1 MSYKNV
7 TDINRTEILLAF
19 QKSHWERPRA
29 TGNVP
34 NFARFEGHAFKLAM
48 LEMGPQVSFLE
59 GYISASFS
67 NFWVI

>member
-7 TDINRTEILLAF
+7 SDINQMEILLAF
-19 QKSHWERPRA
+19 QKSYWERPRA

-34 NFARFEGHAFKLAM
+34 NFAKFEGHAFKPSM
-48 LEMGPQVSFLE
+48 LMMGPQVPFLE

-67 NFWVI
+67 NFQVI